1 MGNCCRSD
9 SLSHSWPSSGVD
21 DNSGEHFLYYWD
33 DRDGQAYQG
42 WWVTPAV
49 GSNNFEAVLR
59 SAVPEGDA
67 REEALLAGELLAAWS
82 TELWR
87 GPKPPGVTDRMRW
100 KAARVMPLVMS
111 TDGQG
116 AHPCQCMRVTIVEG
130 GPVIDYDV
138 GAFRNFVWENGFHE
152 NMFSLEGLYVHEGDW
167 NHGSRVYRWVNVD
180 PEPLEGA
187 RDEPAT
193 WAEWFGLSANPD
205 PEPARVVDGR
215 TVVGRALPRSAT
227 PGAAATAS
235 SRPGDLATKHPDESY
250 SEFFSR
256 IGLGLTYW
264 EVRGASETV

>member
-59 SAVPEGDA
+59 IRSAVPEADA
-67 REEALLAGELLAAWS
+67 REDALLAGELMAPWS
-82 TELWR
+82 TELWYDA
-87 GPKPPGVTDRMRW
+87 PPPGVTDRMRW
-100 KAARVMPLVMS
+100 KAARVMALVIS

-130 GPVIDYDV
+130 GPVIHYDV

-152 NMFSLEGLYVHEGDW
+152 NMFSLDIL
-167 NHGSRVYRWVNVD
+167 RKTTC
-180 PEPLEGA
+180 P
-187 RDEPAT
+187 
-193 WAEWFGLSANPD
+193 
-205 PEPARVVDGR
+205 
-215 TVVGRALPRSAT
+215 
-227 PGAAATAS
+227 
-235 SRPGDLATKHPDESY
+235 
-250 SEFFSR
+250 
-256 IGLGLTYW
+256 
-264 EVRGASETV
+264 